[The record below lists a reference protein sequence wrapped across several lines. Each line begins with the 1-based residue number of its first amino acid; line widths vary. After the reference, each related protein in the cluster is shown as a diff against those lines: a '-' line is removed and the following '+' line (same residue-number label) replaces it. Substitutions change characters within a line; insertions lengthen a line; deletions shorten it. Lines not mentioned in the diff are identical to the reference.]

1 MAETVPIAEASRR
14 LGVSERTL
22 RRHIAEGTLRGTQ
35 VETPQGYRW
44 LVELPESGT
53 LPPRSARPARRA
65 AELPSEDLDTR
76 HAELADLIAA
86 LRENSQALRDHAAAL
101 RSAQAAPP
109 APSLPTPKPAA
120 LAVRIARALRR
131 LLA

>member
-22 RRHIAEGTLRGTQ
+22 RRHIAEGTLRGSQ
-35 VETPQGYRW
+35 IETPQGYRW

-53 LPPRSARPARRA
+53 LPPRSASSARRA

-76 HAELADLIAA
+76 HAELAELIAA

-101 RSAQAAPP
+101 RSAPP